1 MGFSA
6 DIDIAGGGAGS
17 SLSVNGGK
25 TNLNSDYKAVGEQ
38 SGIFTGDDGLD
49 LTAGGKTTL
58 IGGAI
63 TTTKAARDAGRNRYT
78 SADGI
83 KTQDINNTTSYD
95 GNAIQAGLSLGQTDN
110 KPQASMNGLGYGS
123 DSDSDSSVTRAGIT
137 GIAGSQ
143 DITTDNRAEYAGIL
157 ENSFDAN
164 QVNKELGAQT
174 QITQAFDQERRKIK
188 TELNQE
194 EEKLRNAA
202 KKALENGDRD
212 SWEAYSQEADKIQQK
227 SLIFDGISGALYGPN
242 TNGAVGYVAKAI
254 SPQIAYQIGEAFKN
268 NDFKNAMNEDNELA
282 GVGSPQHILAH
293 AILGAAVSAATGN
306 DALIGGTS
314 AAVGEGQ
321 ALLLSKYLY
330 DTKDPSELT
339 AEQKDT
345 ISSIASLAGLAMG
358 ASTGEVTDAVNAG
371 ETALVAVQDNGL
383 ENVLLPHE
391 IDEIKNNPNYSR
403 EQLEAFQRMPE
414 MIGDLDIV
422 YKKNN
427 KGNFIV
433 CVPYSGNSCAPRSNE
448 RYATP
453 DEIRQGAQDFALD
466 VVPIPGSK
474 GAAIVVKKT
483 GQVIGKYKDARSAK
497 KAADEAVQK
506 ARVTNNNQI
515 DDDLGNKPSG
525 RPEYNPNSNYNG
537 GLVKVP
543 KPDPD
548 ADALATRIGGESRVR
563 FKNDNREFDVISDK
577 YIGQA
582 KPANYNI
589 NKTGRDQA
597 KATFDAARDTGRKV
611 YYHFDGPPN
620 PNTIRKLEQYSKEYN
635 IPIVID
641 IKPF

>member
-1 MGFSA
+1 DSQT
-6 DIDIAGGGAGS
+6 S
-17 SLSVNGGK
+17 
-25 TNLNSDYKAVGEQ
+25 
-38 SGIFTGDDGLD
+38 
-49 LTAGGKTTL
+49 
-58 IGGAI
+58 
-63 TTTKAARDAGRNRYT
+63 TTKAGVTGMAGQ
-78 SADGI
+78 SDV
-83 KTQDINNTTSYD
+83 TTATKD
-95 GNAIQAGLSLGQTDN
+95 SLN
-110 KPQASMNGLGYGS
+110 EPLA
-123 DSDSDSSVTRAGIT
+123 
-137 GIAGSQ
+137 
-143 DITTDNRAEYAGIL
+143 
-157 ENSFDAN
+157 NSFDAN

-391 IDEIKNNPNYSR
+391 IEEITNVWGTETRP
-403 EQLEAFQRMPE
+403 
-414 MIGDLDIV
+414 IT
-422 YKKNN
+422 KKDFD
-427 KGNFIV
+427 KLV
-433 CVPYSGNSCAPRSNE
+433 ESMS
-448 RYATP
+448 ATL
-453 DEIRQGAQDFALD
+453 GFD
-466 VVPIPGSK
+466 VED
-474 GAAIVVKKT
+474 AAIHIFRPLLDSPVGVAAGLTVKITSSGIKIT
-483 GQVIGKYKDARSAK
+483 SKSGKVTSYTAKELAQLNARRIASKNAASDIPSANIGSNLPVI
-497 KAADEAVQK
+497 
-506 ARVTNNNQI
+506 
-515 DDDLGNKPSG
+515 
-525 RPEYNPNSNYNG
+525 
-537 GLVKVP
+537 
-543 KPDPD
+543 
-548 ADALATRIGGESRVR
+548 
-563 FKNDNREFDVISDK
+563 
-577 YIGQA
+577 
-582 KPANYNI
+582 
-589 NKTGRDQA
+589 
-597 KATFDAARDTGRKV
+597 
-611 YYHFDGPPN
+611 
-620 PNTIRKLEQYSKEYN
+620 
-635 IPIVID
+635 
-641 IKPF
+641 

>member
-1 MGFSA
+1 MISNKSQLF
-6 DIDIAGGGAGS
+6 
-17 SLSVNGGK
+17 LFLHVNSK
-25 TNLNSDYKAVGEQ
+25 
-38 SGIFTGDDGLD
+38 
-49 LTAGGKTTL
+49 
-58 IGGAI
+58 
-63 TTTKAARDAGRNRYT
+63 
-78 SADGI
+78 
-83 KTQDINNTTSYD
+83 INVV
-95 GNAIQAGLSLGQTDN
+95 A
-110 KPQASMNGLGYGS
+110 KPFNN
-123 DSDSDSSVTRAGIT
+123 DSD
-137 GIAGSQ
+137 
-143 DITTDNRAEYAGIL
+143 
-157 ENSFDAN
+157 
-164 QVNKELGAQT
+164 VNIKCDVINIKKVSEKLGTQT

-188 TELNQE
+188 TQLNE
-194 EEKLRNAA
+194 DEKSYRDAA
-202 KKALENGDRD
+202 KEALENGDRD
-212 SWEAYSQEADKIQQK
+212 YWEAYSQEADKIQQK
-227 SLIFDGISGALYGPN
+227 SLLFDGISGAIYGPN

-254 SPQIAYQIGEAFKN
+254 SPQVAFQIGQAFKD
-268 NDFKNAMNEDNELA
+268 NDFNNSINEDNELA
-282 GVGSPQHILAH
+282 GVGSPQHLLAH
-293 AILGAAVSAATGN
+293 LLLGAAVSYATGN
-306 DALIGGTS
+306 DVLIGGTS

-345 ISSIASLAGLAMG
+345 ISSIASLTGVALG
-358 ASTGEVTDAVNAG
+358 ATTGDVTDAVNAG

-483 GQVIGKYKDARSAK
+483 GQVIGKYKDARAAK

-515 DDDLGNKPSG
+515 DDDLGNKPLGGEHRANQYSYKWQGASLRNVREKFAGENPIITQTSKGKIIHENRETGIQVVYDKGGDYFRIYDKSLKG
-525 RPEYNPNSNYNG
+525 RKYLDLNGKVLNNKTLPNGKKTGMSKSEYNEATHF
-537 GLVKVP
+537 KV
-543 KPDPD
+543 D
-548 ADALATRIGGESRVR
+548 R
-563 FKNDNREFDVISDK
+563 
-577 YIGQA
+577 
-582 KPANYNI
+582 
-589 NKTGRDQA
+589 
-597 KATFDAARDTGRKV
+597 
-611 YYHFDGPPN
+611 
-620 PNTIRKLEQYSKEYN
+620 
-635 IPIVID
+635 
-641 IKPF
+641 